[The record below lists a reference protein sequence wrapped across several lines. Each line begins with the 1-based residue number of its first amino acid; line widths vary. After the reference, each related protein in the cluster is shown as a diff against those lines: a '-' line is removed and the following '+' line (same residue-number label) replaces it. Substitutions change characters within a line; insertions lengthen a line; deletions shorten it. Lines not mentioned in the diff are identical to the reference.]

1 MQANAGWQSS
11 SQAEESTKIRVYR
24 LKRRDFANL
33 SHLGIVVEHEL
44 EAGRE
49 SGAVR
54 KARRPTLIFFKEIP
68 KNRQNPCHIFEA
80 FFDL

>member
-11 SQAEESTKIRVYR
+11 SQAEDSTKIRVYR

-54 KARRPTLIFFKEIP
+54 
-68 KNRQNPCHIFEA
+68 
-80 FFDL
+80 